1 MFRTDISSLF
11 QVADED
17 LSAKVYNPCN
27 FLRPVLDK
35 AHTVMQSQL
44 KEFLRAC
51 LQEHLSKGK
60 VVEAPTTDASKN
72 RTKIFSFGVLE
83 GEGEEGKKVDTAD
96 NKPEAKQEK
105 KHDAKQEGEQEDK
118 PEEEADKPK
127 ADATPRFKEMP
138 ASTFVSSV
146 LFPMT
151 DTTPQVQHALVFRR
165 SMDQFTKLN
174 QARFEELA
182 EATGETSIPAANR
195 RKSDRDELAIE
206 FLDKA
211 IEDTVLP
218 SLQQQA
224 VHGTIIASEMEDAFD
239 PPTEA
244 NVYARADKIQ
254 PLDVAMVQAGEG
266 MLAEIEPLYMAIH
279 RLPPG
284 GAMYDMLVEI
294 LGFLVSTFLST
305 AEQKVGEICDE
316 TTADEILEGFGD
328 DKGKLMAALGK
339 REAFKMLLK
348 AYEFDLDLID
358 DADMGGTE
366 VKGDDDESVSPEKA
380 SKPSGDEEL
389 LQKNKIKRFEAVMKQ
404 EIEQLSEYMDFLPFH
419 QESLDYDLSTESELK
434 RASCLAHR
442 YVEVLTMQHL
452 HIEKYIF
459 LTPVFTQSQLT
470 ESRECFGKSIE
481 IPI

>member
-1 MFRTDISSLF
+1 
-11 QVADED
+11 
-17 LSAKVYNPCN
+17 
-27 FLRPVLDK
+27 
-35 AHTVMQSQL
+35 MQSQL
-44 KEFLRAC
+44 KDFLRAC

-60 VVEAPTTDASKN
+60 VAEAPTTGVSKKRN
-72 RTKIFSFGVLE
+72 KIFSFGVLE
-83 GEGEEGKKVDTAD
+83 GEGEEANKANAADKSDAKGDKK
-96 NKPEAKQEK
+96 Q
-105 KHDAKQEGEQEDK
+105 DAKQESEQEPK
-118 PEEEADKPK
+118 PEEEGDQPK
-127 ADATPRFKEMP
+127 AVATPRFEEMP

-151 DTTPQVQHALVFRR
+151 NTTPQVQHALVFRR

-174 QARFEELA
+174 KQRFEELA
-182 EATGETSIPAANR
+182 EATGETSIPEANR
-195 RKSDRDELAIE
+195 RKSEREELAIE

-239 PPTEA
+239 PPAEA

-284 GAMYDMLVEI
+284 GSMYDMLVEI

-305 AEQKVGEICDE
+305 AEQKVGNICDE
-316 TTADEILEGFGD
+316 TTADELLEGFGD
-328 DKGKLMAALGK
+328 DKGKLRAALGK

-358 DADMGGTE
+358 DADLGVGGTE
-366 VKGDDDESVSPEKA
+366 IEGDDEENASPEKA
-380 SKPSGDEEL
+380 SKPSASGDDEL
-389 LQKNKIKRFEAVMKQ
+389 LHKNNIKRFEAIMKQ
-404 EIEQLSEYMDFLPFH
+404 EMEQLSEYMDFLPFH

-434 RASCLAHR
+434 RAACLAHR
-442 YVEVLTMQHL
+442 
-452 HIEKYIF
+452 
-459 LTPVFTQSQLT
+459 
-470 ESRECFGKSIE
+470 
-481 IPI
+481 

>member
-1 MFRTDISSLF
+1 M
-11 QVADED
+11 ADED
-17 LSAKVYNPCN
+17 LSAKVYNPRN
-27 FLRPVLDK
+27 FLRPILDK
-35 AHTVMQSQL
+35 AHSVMQSEL
-44 KEFLRAC
+44 KDFLRAC

-72 RTKIFSFGVLE
+72 RTKIFTFGVLE
-83 GEGEEGKKVDTAD
+83 GEGDEEKKVDTAD
-96 NKPEAKQEK
+96 NKSEVKQEK
-105 KHDAKQEGEQEDK
+105 KLDSKQEGEQESK
-118 PEEEADKPK
+118 PEEETDKPK

-165 SMDQFTKLN
+165 SMDQFTQLN
-174 QARFEELA
+174 QIRSEELA

-195 RKSDRDELAIE
+195 RKSEREELAIE

-211 IEDTVLP
+211 IKDTVLP
-218 SLQQQA
+218 SLHQQA
-224 VHGTIIASEMEDAFD
+224 VNGTIVASTMEDAFD
-239 PPTEA
+239 PPAEA

-254 PLDVAMVQAGEG
+254 PLDVAMVQAAES

-284 GAMYDMLVEI
+284 GEMYDTLVDI
-294 LGFLVSTFLST
+294 LGFLVSTFL
-305 AEQKVGEICDE
+305 APAKDKIRDICEE
-316 TTADEILEGFGD
+316 TTAFEVLEGFGD
-328 DKGKLMAALGK
+328 DKGKFMAALGK

-348 AYEFDLDLID
+348 SYEFDLDLID
-358 DADMGGTE
+358 DADMGGAE
-366 VKGDDDESVSPEKA
+366 VKGDDEENASPEKA

-404 EIEQLSEYMDFLPFH
+404 EMQLLSEYMDFLPFQ
-419 QESLDYDLSTESELK
+419 QENLDYDLCTESELK

-442 YVEVLTMQHL
+442 
-452 HIEKYIF
+452 
-459 LTPVFTQSQLT
+459 
-470 ESRECFGKSIE
+470 
-481 IPI
+481 